1 MGLTA
6 PRIEL
11 LVRAGCAACGR
22 AREDLARICG
32 PLDVP
37 VTEVDV
43 DEAAAAGDG
52 EPRAEYGD
60 RLPVVL
66 LDGELAHDAALV
78 DDFVAALA
86 VDAAL
91 PPGLRE
97 VMARLLDASGRV
109 VAQAP
114 RGAGAAIVRATLDPD
129 RSHRRPGGVVGL
141 YMPAL
146 PEAVLVVIDAT
157 NLACNLVLA
166 GEVLRRRLPTL
177 VVLNMVDLS
186 RKHQIHAPGVVEWGT
201 TPRDFFERKAAII
214 WTTTGNLTNVR
225 NNAKFP
231 FGVAMLPA
239 NKRRGSPT
247 GWAARSSMSFLR
259 W

>member
-66 LDGELAHDAALV
+66 LDGEEHSYWE
-78 DDFVAALA
+78 
-86 VDAAL
+86 VDA
-91 PPGLRE
+91 P
-97 VMARLLDASGRV
+97 RLLADLRS
-109 VAQAP
+109 
-114 RGAGAAIVRATLDPD
+114 RA
-129 RSHRRPGGVVGL
+129 
-141 YMPAL
+141 
-146 PEAVLVVIDAT
+146 
-157 NLACNLVLA
+157 
-166 GEVLRRRLPTL
+166 
-177 VVLNMVDLS
+177 
-186 RKHQIHAPGVVEWGT
+186 
-201 TPRDFFERKAAII
+201 KA
-214 WTTTGNLTNVR
+214 
-225 NNAKFP
+225 
-231 FGVAMLPA
+231 
-239 NKRRGSPT
+239 
-247 GWAARSSMSFLR
+247 
-259 W
+259 